1 MTFAWYLPTVLIAA
15 ALLID
20 MLLGDPSW
28 LPHPVRFIGQLIEF
42 AESALWTGHRGQ
54 DLRRGGLLVVHVIA
68 AVVVVTCA
76 LVVIAFWG
84 TNLLGNEWHRR
95 G

>member
-1 MTFAWYLPTVLIAA
+1 MLEAVL
-15 ALLID
+15 L
-20 MLLGDPSW
+20 LLG
-28 LPHPVRFIGQLIEF
+28 
-42 AESALWTGHRGQ
+42 
-54 DLRRGGLLVVHVIA
+54 IA
-68 AVVVVTCA
+68 SCA